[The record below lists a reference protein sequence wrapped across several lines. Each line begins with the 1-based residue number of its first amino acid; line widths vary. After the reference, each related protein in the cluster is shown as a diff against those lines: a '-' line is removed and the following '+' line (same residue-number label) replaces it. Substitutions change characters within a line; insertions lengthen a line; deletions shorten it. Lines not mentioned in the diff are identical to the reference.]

1 MEWRGNGKL
10 LQIALLDTDH
20 YPIVLTLLSFHD
32 HFRNPNTTQNNKI
45 HANPIP
51 TCNGK
56 KDFQPDPTWKLV
68 FDLSKIDLPE
78 MMQVSNPYFYIMLL
92 PTLHILWH
100 IKPWHTNFF
109 RYSLKKKHIKLL
121 WLLVNFTK
129 AKAYKVKNKTWK

>member
-1 MEWRGNGKL
+1 MDMTYKILWGEGEMEKL

-56 KDFQPDPTWKLV
+56 KDFQLDPT
-68 FDLSKIDLPE
+68 
-78 MMQVSNPYFYIMLL
+78 
-92 PTLHILWH
+92 
-100 IKPWHTNFF
+100 
-109 RYSLKKKHIKLL
+109 
-121 WLLVNFTK
+121 
-129 AKAYKVKNKTWK
+129 